1 MSKESVVLKKLS
13 MKNRRSLAI
22 ATSALLA
29 LGFSTSLT
37 VTAHSSAT
45 AAHESN
51 PKNINDLPLYA
62 LADCY
67 FNDILAISPTWST
80 NLGFHKRDGELEDY
94 SKEAMEKENAL
105 NKKYLEKFEALDASD
120 YSLVAK
126 DDLELLKNKTRAHM
140 LDFEVIQRWKK
151 DPDFYSSAISSSLFP
166 LIKRDFAPLNERL
179 ASVISRE
186 NKMPEAL
193 KAAKQNIDRQAV
205 PRIFA
210 EVAEEQL
217 PGIIGFFKN
226 DVPKGIEAAT
236 DAKLKSEF
244 AVSNAKVV
252 DALVDYQKF
261 VHELLA
267 DKDACRGSYA
277 LGADAFAKKLN
288 YDEMATEPLDVL
300 LKRGQNELSRLQA
313 EFIATAHEIDANKK
327 PSEIFESIAKD
338 HPPASQLISAT
349 KDVLERI
356 RTFCIDKHIIKIPS
370 EERATVEA
378 TPPFMTALVFAAM
391 DTPGTFE
398 TKAKEAFYFVT
409 EPSKD
414 WTKQHTE
421 EHMRFYCYDV
431 LLNTSIHEAYPGH
444 YVQYLFVKELTS
456 KVRKILDCSSNTE
469 GWAHYC
475 EQMMQEV
482 GFGQGDKK
490 LKLGQL
496 HDALLRACRY
506 ICAIKMHTTGMTI
519 AEATDF
525 FVKEGYQEKAN
536 AEREAKRGTMDPT
549 YLVYTL
555 GKLQIL
561 SLREEV
567 KKAQGDKFNL
577 YDFHNRFLSAGA
589 PPVEIVRREMMAEL
603 KH

>member
-1 MSKESVVLKKLS
+1 MSKGSIVLTKLS
-13 MKNRRSLAI
+13 KKSRQSLAI

-29 LGFSTSLT
+29 IGFSTGL
-37 VTAHSSAT
+37 VVNAHSSAT

-51 PKNINDLPLYA
+51 PKNIDDLNLYT
-62 LADCY
+62 LCDFY

-80 NLGFHKRDGELEDY
+80 NLGFHKLDGELEDY

-126 DDLELLKNKTRAHM
+126 DDLELLKNRIRAHI
-140 LDFEVIQRWKK
+140 LDFEVIQKWKK
-151 DPDFYSSAISSSLFP
+151 DPDLYSSAISSSLFP
-166 LIKRDFAPLNERL
+166 LIKRDFAPINERL

-193 KAAKQNIDRQAV
+193 KAAKRNIDRNAV

-217 PGIIGFFKN
+217 PGIIDFFKN
-226 DVPKGIEAAT
+226 DVPKGIEPAT

-244 AVSNAKVV
+244 AVSNAKVI
-252 DALVDYQKF
+252 DALVDYKKF

-267 DKDACRGSYA
+267 DKEACKGSFA
-277 LGADAFAKKLN
+277 LGSDTYAKKIL
-288 YDEMATEPLDVL
+288 YDEMATESLDVL

-313 EFIATAHEIDANKK
+313 EFTKTAHEIDPTKE
-327 PSEIFESIAKD
+327 PGEIFQSIAKD
-338 HPPASQLISAT
+338 HPPASKLITAT
-349 KDVLERI
+349 KDVLERL
-356 RTFCIDKHIIKIPS
+356 RTYCIEKHIIKIPS
-370 EERATVEA
+370 DDRATVEA
-378 TPPFMTALVFAAM
+378 TPPFMMALIFAAM

-414 WTKQHTE
+414 WTKEHTE
-421 EHMRFYCYDV
+421 EHMRFYSYDDV
-431 LLNTSIHEAYPGH
+431 LNTSVHECYPGH
-444 YVQYLFVKELTS
+444 YVQYLFLKGLTS
-456 KVRKILDCSSNTE
+456 KVRKILDCASNSE

-475 EQMMQEV
+475 EQMMLDE
-482 GFGQGDKK
+482 GFGNGDKK
-490 LKLGQL
+490 LRLVQL

-506 ICAIKMHTTGMTI
+506 ICAIKLHTQGMTV

-536 AEREAKRGTMDPT
+536 GEREAKRGTMDPT

-577 YDFHNRFLSAGA
+577 YDFHNRFLSAGG